1 MKYYIIFFLVV
12 VGLIPTLRSQTDPYT
27 MVERMGRGVNLGN
40 TFSAPVEG
48 NWAPVV
54 YEQYFIDV
62 KEAGF
67 TNVRIPM
74 DFYGNR
80 TSGSTS
86 SYSSAAGTSSSYTGN
101 TSDYIVDEQYL
112 DRIEEVI
119 NWSLNQDLVTI
130 IDFHGA
136 ELKSQFLY
144 TFSNSNS
151 QFTDPTSA
159 KRAADLDKFKAIWLA
174 IANRFKNY
182 SDNLLFEIVNEPY
195 FEVNATEM
203 DALNSMIIA
212 AIRSTGDNNTMRNII
227 ITGGGVN
234 SFNAP
239 QQISDAVISSDDY
252 LIASFH
258 YYQPFS
264 FTSSSTANYDDFN
277 WGTNADKN
285 SVDGHFDTM
294 EDWSNSKNIPVTLG
308 EFGADN
314 ENGLNYNTGVYGEYG
329 GPDNADRI
337 EYHRYIA
344 EQSINRGFSFSA
356 WDAGNKSNKTIHLR
370 TDNPSTNNVIGGT
383 WVTEVRDALLSS
395 GSWPLCYGSTENILI
410 LNPEFEC
417 GFDTY
422 WSFIV
427 SGNAEASFTDAT
439 TDSRN
444 GSSGAKII
452 VSSPDAFNKVILSNV
467 VYEQDLTDKKVT
479 IKVYAKSLAASG
491 QSFKIRVKA
500 VVNGT
505 NSYVPSPEFILNNEY
520 PTTPFEF
527 EYTILDNTASIQIQV
542 LLGNDEGTYFLDDF
556 ETVIEDAGTLST
568 MIEPLEENEIIVYP
582 NPTSDLLYVKTK
594 STSKILLTIY
604 DILGKRISKHEIYN
618 SQPIHLSSLE
628 KGVYIAVIKSQDI
641 VKSVKILKNK

>member
-1 MKYYIIFFLVV
+1 VV
-12 VGLIPTLRSQTDPYT
+12 TLKSQTDPFT
-27 MVERMGRGVNLGN
+27 MVERMGRGMNLGN

-62 KEAGF
+62 KQAGF

-80 TSGSTS
+80 TSGNTTQ
-86 SYSSAAGTSSSYTGN
+86 YSNQAN
-101 TSDYIVDEQYL
+101 TSGDYNGTINDYVVDQNYL
-112 DRIEEVI
+112 NRIEEII

-144 TFSNSNS
+144 TFLNSNS
-151 QFTDPTSA
+151 QYTYPTSA

-258 YYQPFS
+258 YYQPFP
-264 FTSSSTANYDDFN
+264 FTSSSTANNDDFN

-395 GSWPLCYGSTENILI
+395 GSWPLCYGPTDNRII
-410 LNPEFEC
+410 LNPGFEC
-417 GFDTY
+417 GFDTD
-422 WSFIV
+422 WSFNV
-427 SGNAEASFTDAT
+427 SGTAVASFSDAT
-439 TDSRN
+439 SDSRN
-444 GSSGAKII
+444 GVSGAK
-452 VSSPDAFNKVILSNV
+452 VEVTSSDNYNKVLLSNQIFT
-467 VYEQDLTDKKVT
+467 QDLTGKKVI
-479 IKVYAKSLAASG
+479 IKAYAKSATAVG
-491 QSFKIRVKA
+491 QSFKIRIK
-500 VVNGT
+500 VNNT
-505 NSYVPSPEFILNNEY
+505 YSYILSQEFDLTNEY
-520 PTTPFEF
+520 PTSPFLFEF
-527 EYTILDNTASIQIQV
+527 TIPDNTTSIQAQV
-542 LLGNDEGTYFLDDF
+542 MMGNFQGTYFLDDF
-556 ETVIEDAGTLST
+556 EAIIEDVETLSSEQIT
-568 MIEPLEENEIIVYP
+568 ATEKVVLYP
-582 NPTSDLLYVKTK
+582 NPSYGIVYMDSNLSNLNVSVY
-594 STSKILLTIY
+594 SIH
-604 DILGKRISKHEIYN
+604 GK
-618 SQPIHLSSLE
+618 
-628 KGVYIAVIKSQDI
+628 V
-641 VKSVKILKNK
+641 ILKNKKVINKSLDISSLERGIYIIVVENENYFGKFKIIMRD